1 MMSIKNKLIASH
13 FVIIFLFLWLTAASL
28 LLQNKISSL
37 MSNIQLA
44 NRLMHNF
51 IEIDTMYDALYG
63 DINLLINSYQVKEIS
78 STEKSLFN
86 IEVHS
91 RKLLTITEENA
102 SLKLQ
107 KKITKSLKNLV
118 PEIEKYVYLANQ
130 LGDAVKADE
139 METIATVSEGYYEQY
154 KKLSEILANLSDQ
167 VSAWSQSIKET
178 SERRVKEFQIL
189 FLVVSFLCLASLV
202 TLIFKYFS
210 WIIKPNIILMNSVQR
225 IIKGDHN
232 QMVPFL
238 EQQDEIG
245 EIAKMAELFRQN
257 CLELKRLAEEK
268 NYIIQQAF
276 QDKEKFAKE
285 LSNKLHS
292 YIIQA
297 INKIEAHSSKVTF
310 SLKSVATCVNK
321 NNSSLLDLSSTSLSL
336 ETKLNSASTTTQD
349 FAVFFEKLSKYINSS
364 VFCADELTIKTK
376 AAEVNT
382 SSLEQSNRK
391 IGEIVSLFSNFADQ
405 VNLLA
410 LNSSIEAA
418 RLGDA
423 GKGFTVVADE
433 IKTLANHA
441 IHSVDDIS
449 SQVSLLQE
457 QVNRTL
463 SYLNEVHSFVS
474 QIKDIS
480 LNTLTDFEENRP
492 NVQKI
497 VQKIFDSAKDLQTV
511 TNITKTNLSS
521 INESNAS
528 LKEMATVCA
537 ELNKEVTNLN
547 ESTYKFLDAIEE

>member
-1 MMSIKNKLIASH
+1 
-13 FVIIFLFLWLTAASL
+13 
-28 LLQNKISSL
+28 
-37 MSNIQLA
+37 
-44 NRLMHNF
+44 
-51 IEIDTMYDALYG
+51 
-63 DINLLINSYQVKEIS
+63 
-78 STEKSLFN
+78 
-86 IEVHS
+86 
-91 RKLLTITEENA
+91 
-102 SLKLQ
+102 
-107 KKITKSLKNLV
+107 
-118 PEIEKYVYLANQ
+118 
-130 LGDAVKADE
+130 
-139 METIATVSEGYYEQY
+139 
-154 KKLSEILANLSDQ
+154 
-167 VSAWSQSIKET
+167 
-178 SERRVKEFQIL
+178 
-189 FLVVSFLCLASLV
+189 
-202 TLIFKYFS
+202 
-210 WIIKPNIILMNSVQR
+210 
-225 IIKGDHN
+225 
-232 QMVPFL
+232 
-238 EQQDEIG
+238 
-245 EIAKMAELFRQN
+245 
-257 CLELKRLAEEK
+257 
-268 NYIIQQAF
+268 
-276 QDKEKFAKE
+276 
-285 LSNKLHS
+285 LHS

-321 NNSSLLDLSSTSLSL
+321 NNSSLLDLSSTSQSL
-336 ETKLNSASTTTQD
+336 ETKLSSASTVTQD

-449 SQVSLLQE
+449 SQVSSLQE
-457 QVNRTL
+457 QVNKTL
-463 SYLNEVHSFVS
+463 SYLNEVHIFIN